1 MGSSI
6 SNMIQLTWDC
16 PSNNNNGKMALLNTE
31 VWVEGTKVRYEHFR
45 KEMANHLLM
54 LEISAM
60 PSKVKRATLTQE
72 VITIMRNISKELPSE
87 ITTKHLSNF
96 CRRLRASGYNE
107 NYRLQILRAGM
118 TGYDKMVEVERG
130 GGRPVNQPRS
140 WDADNR
146 QKRKD
151 LQGKLWFRR
160 GGFDVPLFVP
170 CTPKGELAKRI
181 AKVEE
186 LNNQGRTVR
195 FKVVEKRGVT
205 LEEKRN

>member
-1 MGSSI
+1 MYD
-6 SNMIQLTWDC
+6 DC
-16 PSNNNNGKMALLNTE
+16 DCQRM
-31 VWVEGTKVRYEHFR
+31 
-45 KEMANHLLM
+45 
-54 LEISAM
+54 
-60 PSKVKRATLTQE
+60 
-72 VITIMRNISKELPSE
+72 
-87 ITTKHLSNF
+87 
-96 CRRLRASGYNE
+96 RASGYNE

-146 QKRKD
+146 QKKKG

-181 AKVEE
+181 AEVEM

-205 LEEKRN
+205 LEEKLRRSNPWKDEVCGRTNCFPCQSGDGGNCWREGVTYSLICEECGRGGWLSILESLEEMLSRGVRSTC

>member
-1 MGSSI
+1 
-6 SNMIQLTWDC
+6 
-16 PSNNNNGKMALLNTE
+16 
-31 VWVEGTKVRYEHFR
+31 
-45 KEMANHLLM
+45 
-54 LEISAM
+54 
-60 PSKVKRATLTQE
+60 
-72 VITIMRNISKELPSE
+72 
-87 ITTKHLSNF
+87 
-96 CRRLRASGYNE
+96 
-107 NYRLQILRAGM
+107 
-118 TGYDKMVEVERG
+118 MVEVERG
-130 GGRPVNQPRS
+130 GGWPVNQARS
-140 WDADNR
+140 WDADNG

-205 LEEKRN
+205 LEEKLRRSNLWKDEVCGRTNCFPCQSGDGGNCWREGVTYSLRSVGGGWLSILGSLEGMPSRGARSTCSISLLRTRTSLS